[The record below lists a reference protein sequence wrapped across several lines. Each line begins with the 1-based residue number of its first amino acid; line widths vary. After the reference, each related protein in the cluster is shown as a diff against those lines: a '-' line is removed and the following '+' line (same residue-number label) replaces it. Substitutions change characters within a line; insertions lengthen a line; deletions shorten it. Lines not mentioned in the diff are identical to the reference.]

1 MRSKRVLKNF
11 DADIVTTLTHIMH
24 DDGIEFH
31 YGLLPQQVRK
41 NQDGS
46 LSIEL
51 SNNET
56 LTVDCL
62 IWATG
67 REPATDT
74 INLDKA
80 GVEVKEQGF
89 VKVDAYQNTNVE
101 GIYAVGDI
109 IEHGIQLTP
118 VAVAAGRR
126 LSERLFNN
134 KPNEHLDYNLVP
146 SVIFSLSL
154 IHI

>member
-1 MRSKRVLKNF
+1 
-11 DADIVTTLTHIMH
+11 H

-67 REPATDT
+67 RAPATDS

-80 GVEVKEQGF
+80 GVEVNEQGF

-109 IEHGIQLTP
+109 
-118 VAVAAGRR
+118 
-126 LSERLFNN
+126 
-134 KPNEHLDYNLVP
+134 
-146 SVIFSLSL
+146 
-154 IHI
+154 